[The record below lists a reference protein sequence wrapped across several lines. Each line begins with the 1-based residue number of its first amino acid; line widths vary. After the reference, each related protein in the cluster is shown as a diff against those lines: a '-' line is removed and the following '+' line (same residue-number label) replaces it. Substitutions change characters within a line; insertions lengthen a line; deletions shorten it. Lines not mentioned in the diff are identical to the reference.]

1 MAIWTTQLR
10 KGVIELAVLG
20 ALARGEAYGYELL
33 QRLNALDGLALKE
46 STVYPLLARLTKE
59 KLLSVR
65 SAPSEL
71 GPPRRYYR
79 LTSQGQARLS
89 EMTDEWEQLQIAV
102 NHFLKKAPGHANH

>member
-1 MAIWTTQLR
+1 MSIWTTQLR

-20 ALARGEAYGYELL
+20 ALAGGEAYGYELL
-33 QRLNALDGLALKE
+33 QRLNALDGLSLKE

-65 SAPSEL
+65 VVPSAS

-79 LTSQGQARLS
+79 LTSPGEARLS
-89 EMTDEWEQLQIAV
+89 AMIQEWEQLQSAV
-102 NHFLKKAPGHANH
+102 NHFLKKV